1 MSSSEREPAEA
12 TGPPRWVKI
21 AVITA
26 GLVLLVF
33 LAVLIF
39 GGGEHGPMRHG
50 LGSAAEYAG
59 VRR

>member
-1 MSSSEREPAEA
+1 MSSTEREPAET

-21 AVITA
+21 AVIVA
-26 GLVLLVF
+26 GAVILVF

-50 LGSAAEYAG
+50 LGSAAPI
-59 VRR
+59 VSVHR